1 MRLRLDRRGA
11 LGLVTLLVTFGGFLF
26 VGSGRFARLFDS
38 SDRTVKITFAN
49 AQQLRDVAFM
59 RTGSN
64 VRINGV
70 DVGVV
75 KRISQNP
82 GSRSATAT
90 VGLDGDAGPLYA
102 DARAALR
109 WQTLLGANFYISVDR
124 GHRRSGPLGS
134 AGIPARNTSNQVEL
148 EDVISVLQGDAR
160 SGLRVLPRQL
170 AAAVEDP
177 SELRRLLTTVNRI
190 APDGAVGLR
199 ALRGED
205 PDRDLRAVL
214 ASTRTVL
221 RALAAPDDRL
231 RDLVAGASATVS
243 TTADRQADLRRLIAR
258 SPVALRTTQTTL
270 GHLDHTLDLLDPVVD
285 DLQGP
290 APQVAPT
297 LAALRPTVVRADR
310 LLRSARPL
318 LRSLRPTMSSLADTS
333 RQGLPLLQ
341 RLTPALHN
349 LDGKVL
355 PYLNE
360 KDPVS
365 RRTTAEMIGPGISV
379 YASSGGL
386 VDDLGRAIRFPLSVG
401 NSTIYGPCQTYPAN
415 PDRVGTEVQC
425 QTLQDAMSAVLS
437 YNPLDPAPGTGSP
450 SSRSHPKGGH
460 R

>member
-1 MRLRLDRRGA
+1 MRLRLDRRAA
-11 LGLVTLLVTFGGFLF
+11 LGLATVLVTFGGFLF
-26 VGSGRFARLFDS
+26 VGSGQFARLFDS

-49 AQQLRDVAFM
+49 AQQLRDFAFM

-90 VGLDGDAGPLYA
+90 VGLEDDAGPLYA

-109 WQTLLGANFYISVDR
+109 WQTLLGANFYISLDR
-124 GHRRSGPLGS
+124 GHARSGPLG
-134 AGIPARNTSNQVEL
+134 ADGIPARNTSNQVEL
-148 EDVISVLQGDAR
+148 EDVISMLKGDAR
-160 SGLRVLPRQL
+160 TGLRVLPKQL
-170 AAAVEDP
+170 AAAVDDP
-177 SELRRLLTTVNRI
+177 SELRRILTTVNRI

-243 TTADRQADLRRLIAR
+243 TTAGRQAELRRLIAR
-258 SPVALRTTQTTL
+258 SPAALRITQATL
-270 GHLDHTLDLLDPVVD
+270 GRLEHTLDLLDPVVD
-285 DLQGP
+285 DLQAP
-290 APQVAPT
+290 APQVGPT
-297 LAALRPTVVRADR
+297 LAALRPTVVRAER

-341 RLTPALHN
+341 RLTPALEN
-349 LDGKVL
+349 LNARVL
-355 PYLNE
+355 PYLDE
-360 KDPVS
+360 KDHIS
-365 RRTTAEMIGPGISV
+365 QRTTAEMIGPAISV

-386 VDDLGRAIRFPLSVG
+386 VDDIGRAIRFPLSVG

-415 PDRVGTEVQC
+415 PDHVGSEVQC

-437 YNPLDPAPGTGSP
+437 YNPLDPAPGTGSR
-450 SSRSHPKGGH
+450 SRSQKKGGH